1 MGLGLRKKTK
11 MEGKQA
17 WIPPLVNLIGE
28 TVHTFHIPRT
38 PQATHMEMYK
48 TWELE

>member
-48 TWELE
+48 T